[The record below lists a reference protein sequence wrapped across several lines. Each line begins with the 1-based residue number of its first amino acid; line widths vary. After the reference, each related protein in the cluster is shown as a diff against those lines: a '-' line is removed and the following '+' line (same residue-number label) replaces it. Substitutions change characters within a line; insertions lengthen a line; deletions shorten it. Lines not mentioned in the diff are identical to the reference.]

1 MRSLSPGGY
10 GSGRK
15 GGASCEAPF
24 PSTEGTVGLFGL
36 AVKLC
41 HGEAVGN
48 AAVAFGVDLQAFV
61 NAFLVG
67 HYVRGGDN
75 GKCAESDN

>member
-1 MRSLSPGGY
+1 MEAEEKEEPLAKLLSHRP
-10 GSGRK
+10 R
-15 GGASCEAPF
+15 E
-24 PSTEGTVGLFGL
+24 TVDLFGL

-48 AAVAFGVDLQAFV
+48 ATVAFGMELQAFV
-61 NAFLVG
+61 KALLVG

-75 GKCAESDN
+75 GKCT